1 MIMSSTSIRRVV
13 VMKNG
18 GKVFSFQQKPKK
30 VSFKSQDQIFSEN
43 RKRRQE
49 IINKM
54 DREKKKER

>member
-1 MIMSSTSIRRVV
+1 
-13 VMKNG
+13 MKNG